1 MPKKH
6 RIQYP
11 VAPPHVEY
19 SLTKLCQTFIP
30 MIEQIVEWDGKYF
43 EYTIPN
49 NDLLGLLYTLIE
61 PMVTRIVQSG
71 SRSRCP

>member
-1 MPKKH
+1 
-6 RIQYP
+6 
-11 VAPPHVEY
+11 
-19 SLTKLCQTFIP
+19 

-71 SRSRCP
+71 SKSALPVRRAIACRPKLMPREIEV